1 MIEGSH
7 KNCIIKAMVA
17 SDRKRGGEGVGM
29 EDKGPNYT
37 ETGADME
44 ESYSDE
50 RMLTVEGN
58 KLLAHPKAGSKTYFQ
73 IRKLGNI
80 ILNY

>member
-1 MIEGSH
+1 
-7 KNCIIKAMVA
+7 MVA
-17 SDRKRGGEGVGM
+17 SDRKRGEEGVGM
-29 EDKGPNYT
+29 EDNGPNYT

-44 ESYSDE
+44 EIEHSYSDK

-58 KLLAHPKAGSKTYFQ
+58 KLLAHPMAGSKTYFQ